1 MLGEGNSVLLNLKIV
16 YIWKICKR
24 QRTFQLSFFP
34 VISAKTPRAC
44 PVFLKVLEWE
54 EGEDQ
59 RPLVREA
66 APALAGAQLVR
77 ASSPYGKVVGSISGQ
92 GHTKID
98 Q

>member
-1 MLGEGNSVLLNLKIV
+1 MLGEGNSVLLKLKIV
-16 YIWKICKR
+16 YNWKICKR
-24 QRTFQLSFFP
+24 ELFSSASFP
-34 VISAKTPRAC
+34 VISAETPRAW

-59 RPLVREA
+59 RPPVREA

-77 ASSPYGKVVGSISGQ
+77 ASSRGQ
-92 GHTKID
+92 GHTRID